1 LNQELSLSRRLCARN
16 AGFGMMGKL
25 LIGSFVLFS
34 LNTIFEVPGEATLIA
49 AKRIKANVLL
59 FFIVIIAILIMSFF
73 TLMAAMA
80 LNNVLKAVNKK
91 LSIVAAVLR
100 LNEGLFF
107 IIGMILLFINVSSF
121 NLVLLFGH
129 FLYAFY
135 LILVGYLVF
144 KSGYLGRFL
153 GISMVIGG
161 LMGYLIE
168 SLTYFYLP
176 NIIWISTLG
185 IIVAVLAEFVLGIN
199 LVLKA
204 RKLAIEL
211 PDPKQTVTMILE
223 DLGEATTAEIIDEA
237 SQISRDCRDR
247 IPGTLVALEKDKKVS
262 KRISKEKSAI
272 VWTLVSKMNIP

>member
-1 LNQELSLSRRLCARN
+1 
-16 AGFGMMGKL
+16 
-25 LIGSFVLFS
+25 
-34 LNTIFEVPGEATLIA
+34 
-49 AKRIKANVLL
+49 
-59 FFIVIIAILIMSFF
+59 
-73 TLMAAMA
+73 
-80 LNNVLKAVNKK
+80 
-91 LSIVAAVLR
+91 
-100 LNEGLFF
+100 
-107 IIGMILLFINVSSF
+107 
-121 NLVLLFGH
+121 
-129 FLYAFY
+129 
-135 LILVGYLVF
+135 
-144 KSGYLGRFL
+144 
-153 GISMVIGG
+153 
-161 LMGYLIE
+161 MGYLIE